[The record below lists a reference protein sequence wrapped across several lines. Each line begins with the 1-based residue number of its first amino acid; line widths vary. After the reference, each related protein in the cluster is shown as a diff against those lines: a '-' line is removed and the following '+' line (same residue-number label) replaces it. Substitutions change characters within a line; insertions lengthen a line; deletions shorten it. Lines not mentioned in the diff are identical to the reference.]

1 MGRSRCPA
9 LTKSILP
16 AIYSMSTET
25 RSFVVRSSSDLN
37 VEELTADEKAAY
49 GLLDIEL
56 TEITE
61 GEVGKFLEE
70 IKKLIA

>member
-1 MGRSRCPA
+1 
-9 LTKSILP
+9 
-16 AIYSMSTET
+16 MSTET